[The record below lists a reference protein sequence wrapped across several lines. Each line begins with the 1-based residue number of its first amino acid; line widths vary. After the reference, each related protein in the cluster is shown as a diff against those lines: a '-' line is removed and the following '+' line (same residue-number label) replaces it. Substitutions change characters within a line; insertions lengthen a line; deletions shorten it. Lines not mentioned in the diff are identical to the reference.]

1 MKLQDNLYR
10 IISQTDS
17 SAQVELLADCII
29 YKAHFP
35 GRPVTPGV
43 CIIGMAGEL
52 LEILTG
58 MRLSLAEVVNA
69 KFLAVINPH
78 EMPVITYTFSKLVA
92 DDAAATLKVTAA
104 VTAGDTVC
112 SKLSLLYNVK

>member
-10 IISQTDS
+10 IIEQNDS

-43 CIIGMAGEL
+43 CIIGMAGDL
-52 LEILTG
+52 LEGLTG
-58 MRLSLAEVVNA
+58 MQLSLIEVINA
-69 KFLAVINPH
+69 KFLAVIDPR
-78 EMPVITYTFSKLVA
+78 EMPSVTYTFSKLVH
-92 DDAAATLKVTAA
+92 DDAAATLRVAA
-104 VTAGDTVC
+104 SVTAGDTVC
-112 SKLSLLYNVK
+112 SKLSLLYKVK